1 MEGGATYAL
10 DTVRPSYNFDDDVE
24 VALLSLVVS
33 SKGPENSVLKKGSTY
48 SLIYRHLKKAV
59 LSTIE
64 DEVLHMMFMI
74 FDLGRTPFFCE
85 LIIIVFNCT
94 SADIDECLT
103 VGICDHDCV
112 NTNGSY
118 KCLCAEG
125 YVFEPPQTCR
135 PQGKFSSQSCR
146 IRFCF

>member
-10 DTVRPSYNFDDDVE
+10 DTVRPSYNFDEDVE
-24 VALLSLVVS
+24 MALRLSLVVS
-33 SKGPENSVLKKGSTY
+33 RPENSVLKKGITY
-48 SLIYRHLKKAV
+48 SLIYRHMKKAE
-59 LSTIE
+59 LSTNV

-74 FDLGRTPFFCE
+74 FDLGRTPFFCV
-85 LIIIVFNCT
+85 LIIIFFNCT

-135 PQGKFSSQSCR
+135 PQGKVSSQSCR